1 MNTADIMTANVELT
15 SPSTPVQD
23 AAKAMRA
30 DNVGALP
37 VGENDRLVGMITD
50 RDIALRVVAEGH
62 DPASTSVGDAM
73 SERITYCFDTDTL
86 DRAAEI
92 MAEHQ
97 IRRLPVLNA
106 DKRLVGMVALGDLAR
121 SSEAVARDAL
131 AGVSQVSSAARH

>member
-30 DNVGALP
+30 DDVGALP

-50 RDIALRVVAEGH
+50 RDIALRVVAEGR

-73 SERITYCFDTDTL
+73 SEHITYCFDTDAL

-121 SSEAVARDAL
+121 SSEAVAGNAL
-131 AGVSQVSSAARH
+131 AGVSQASSAARH